1 MSTTPSTIKHPGTPY
16 TVVGGKRVER
26 KTSAPRVLS
35 VLVLNRGGRFNRA
48 DYFDQLEQ
56 LHPDE
61 IISIEPVGT
70 PYDVE
75 SLANRHENLRFLLLH
90 ADTNRGQQVNIGI
103 QEAHGRFVLVVWND
117 MEISA
122 LPSRVF
128 ERMHDENVLCT
139 TPVLR
144 SDKNEIMPTIQ
155 APAFY
160 RKLLRVVAVTPT
172 RDNAP
177 TLFPYEYTGLFNR
190 ERFIRT
196 GGFDATMTS
205 SYWQKM
211 DFGFRVHMWGESVR
225 TNLMFRI
232 TCISPPPAEDITPD
246 ADYRVFYLKNLSI
259 RYTGDQGLLPL
270 SRFLPFHL
278 RAGIGLLQS
287 YRLFRS
293 IESWVETNRFRFVQ
307 DARSVTDLWEI
318 HDQ

>member
-1 MSTTPSTIKHPGTPY
+1 MSTTPSTIKHPGVPY

-70 PYDVE
+70 PYDLE
-75 SLANRHENLRFLLLH
+75 TLANRHGNLRFLLLH
-90 ADTNRGQQVNIGI
+90 SDTSRGQQVNIGI

-117 MEISA
+117 MAISA
-122 LPSRVF
+122 LPSRVL
-128 ERMHDENVLCT
+128 ERMHEENILCT
-139 TPVLR
+139 TPVFR

-177 TLFPYEYTGLFNR
+177 TLFPFEYAGLFDR

-196 GGFDATMTS
+196 GGFDATMVS

-225 TNLMFRI
+225 TNLVFRI

-246 ADYRVFYLKNLSI
+246 ADHRVFYLKNLSI
-259 RYTGDQGLLPL
+259 RYTGDQG
-270 SRFLPFHL
+270 
-278 RAGIGLLQS
+278 
-287 YRLFRS
+287 
-293 IESWVETNRFRFVQ
+293 
-307 DARSVTDLWEI
+307 
-318 HDQ
+318 